1 MYVLRQNDPDKT
13 SVWTGHMRADYARW
27 EPGFECDYHCHQ
39 DADEVFV
46 FLAGQC
52 EITVE
57 GETQVCGPGTTVYTS
72 PGQRH
77 KLKAVGD
84 QPLEMFLVV
93 APNHSPTHTI
103 TRPDGS
109 VFDSDR
115 PAPARFVP

>member
-1 MYVLRQNDPDKT
+1 MYVLREDET
-13 SVWTGHMRADYARW
+13 EVSVWTGHMRAGYARW

-57 GETQVCGPGTTVYTS
+57 GESQVCGPGETVYTS

-77 KLKAVGD
+77 KLKAIGPD
-84 QPLEMFLVV
+84 PLVMFLVV

-103 TRPDGS
+103 TYADGR
-109 VFDSDR
+109 VADYDR
-115 PAPARFVP
+115 PKPARAIP